1 MFMRTYASS
10 RVKRKSFLLRDSE
23 NDLYKQVVWDQNN
36 WLWFV
41 FSSYRTAQVLKIPN
55 QEKDLCLILALW
67 QDYT

>member
-23 NDLYKQVVWDQNN
+23 NDLYKQVVWDENN

-41 FSSYRTAQVLKIPN
+41 GYPRMLADYWMQNQSKSSLIDH
-55 QEKDLCLILALW
+55 DLRSQI
-67 QDYT
+67 